1 MWKTDRGAR
10 EGASIED
17 SGGGAA
23 QNGDKRGGY
32 FGSDLQRPVWQE
44 MGLAAKAVKQG
55 LLKNQQRGCSGMD
68 FFRTFQIQEK
78 YMHAENHHIQANMQ
92 LGGGGRRESTR
103 CTIPMLQAISE
114 NLKLSNMQINHINSD
129 HFMPVDIYL
138 RLLVCNFFRWT
149 ATN

>member
-55 LLKNQQRGCSGMD
+55 LLK
-68 FFRTFQIQEK
+68 E
-78 YMHAENHHIQANMQ
+78 Q
-92 LGGGGRRESTR
+92 LG
-103 CTIPMLQAISE
+103 
-114 NLKLSNMQINHINSD
+114 H
-129 HFMPVDIYL
+129 VDGFTQYPWYL
-138 RLLVCNFFRWT
+138 RGT
-149 ATN
+149 